1 VSGALI
7 RRFGL
12 EPGEGPLVI
21 AMGSLAALLI
31 GTYTI
36 AKVLR
41 DALFIGEYGALSLP
55 YAYIA
60 VALTSAAYVFLESRV
75 ARSLP
80 RLGALRFSQTVA
92 IGASLALAMLLPRAR
107 HLTAALFYLWTSS
120 QAMMLLPHF
129 WAMALDLWNSRRARR
144 LFPLLGGCGLIGGLL
159 GGALAAGSAKVL
171 PQTGLIWMVPALLLV
186 VRFLTAAIE
195 RRHVRRPAPAPV
207 ASGDS
212 SWEIIRRSRYIK
224 VLALALTLSVCISTL
239 VDFQFKI
246 FVQKMFP
253 APHDLTRFLGTFQV
267 ALNSVSLLLQFGAT
281 GWLLQRLGLG
291 PSTGLQ
297 PGTVLVFASWAA
309 LTTGGWAVI
318 AMRWLQGVVA
328 LTLGKSSNEI
338 YYAAIRPNERR
349 RIKPA
354 LDTLIE
360 RWSDAVVGVLLL
372 VAMRMLHVPIGAI
385 VGVTAGTAALWLF
398 VLFHLDRQY
407 GHAFREALSRR
418 GFEPEAAPDS
428 MRVPAARRAIVEAL
442 GSRDEARILLALR
455 FCHHARDRTTAQAV
469 RALMNAESPAVQAA
483 ALAAMEGMRLR
494 DPGGGVERL
503 IRAPHEEVRR
513 AAVRHGLALGSDRI
527 GFARRLLDSGD
538 GALRREAVETLA
550 DHPVTAAAV
559 LDRRRVEA
567 WLASE
572 APDERRL
579 AALAL
584 GALDAGWTAAPLR
597 RLLEQG
603 DLEERRLA
611 LEAFARR
618 PRQALLEAVLPLLT
632 VPGLGHEARLAA
644 AAPGD
649 AAVPA
654 LRRLLAGE
662 AGDFAQARAA
672 RTLAAIATPRAR
684 GALLTLV
691 RSGDPRLRH
700 LGLSALARA
709 RIDLGRPVLPRNV
722 ALRLFLREMRF
733 YRVCILPA
741 TALLPD
747 PAPDLRLFGES
758 WRESAGRAMERAVQ
772 ALACWYDPR
781 PLFGVLDRLRPSGSA
796 DAAPALE
803 YLARILPR
811 GVFRAVS
818 RVVEQEAAAP
828 PDGEGVA
835 AVRLT
840 EWIRSAWKEGDPWLR
855 AVAVRASRHVPGF
868 DRRLF
873 DDDGEPMVRAEIDA
887 LGPAPAKAG
896 LSRPRPAAAGVRC

>member
-1 VSGALI
+1 MSALLL

-12 EPGEGPLVI
+12 EPGEGPLLFT
-21 AMGSLAALLI
+21 MGSLAALLI

-41 DALFIGEYGALSLP
+41 DALFIGEYGALALP

-60 VALTSAAYVFLESRV
+60 VALTSAAYVFLESRA
-75 ARSLP
+75 ARAFP
-80 RLGALRFSQTVA
+80 RVGALRIGQTIA
-92 IGASLALAMLLPRAR
+92 IGASLALALLLPRAP
-107 HLTAALFYLWTSS
+107 HLTAGLFYLWTSS
-120 QAMMLLPHF
+120 QAMVLLPHF

-171 PQTGLIWMVPALLLV
+171 PQTGLIWVVPALLTV
-186 VRFLTAAIE
+186 VRLLTEAIE
-195 RRHVRRPAPAPV
+195 RRHVRRRVPAGA

-212 SWEIIRRSRYIK
+212 SWGIIRRSRYIK

-354 LDTLIE
+354 LDTIIE
-360 RWSDAVVGVLLL
+360 RWSDAAVGVLLL
-372 VAMRMLHVPIGAI
+372 VAMRMLHVPVGVI
-385 VGVTAGTAALWLF
+385 VGGTAGIAALWLF

-407 GHAFREALSRR
+407 GRAFREALSRR
-418 GFEPEAAPDS
+418 VFEPEAAPDA
-428 MRVPAARRAIVEAL
+428 MRVPSARRAIVEAL
-442 GSRDEARILLALR
+442 GSRDETRILLALR
-455 FCHHARDRTTAQAV
+455 FCRHARDRATAGAV
-469 RALMNAESPAVQAA
+469 RDLLRHESAAVQAA
-483 ALAAMEGMRLR
+483 AIAAMEGMRLG
-494 DPGGGVERL
+494 DPGGDVERL
-503 IRAPHEEVRR
+503 TRSPREEVRR
-513 AAVRHGLALGSDRI
+513 AAVRHGIALGRDRVP
-527 GFARRLLDSGD
+527 FARRLLDSGD
-538 GALRREAVETLA
+538 PATRREVLEALVE
-550 DHPVTAAAV
+550 HPEAAAAV
-559 LDRRRVEA
+559 LDRGRVEA
-567 WLASE
+567 WLSSG
-572 APDERRL
+572 APDDRML

-584 GALDAGWTAAPLR
+584 GALGAGWTEAPLR
-597 RLLEQG
+597 RLLEKG

-611 LEAFARR
+611 LVAFARR
-618 PRQALLEAVLPLLT
+618 PRRALLDIVLPLLA
-632 VPGLGHEARLAA
+632 VPGIGHEARHAVAA
-644 AAPGD
+644 TGD

-654 LRRLLAGE
+654 LRRLLSGE
-662 AGDFAQARAA
+662 QGEPAQARAA

-684 GALLTLV
+684 GALFMLA
-691 RSGDPRLRH
+691 RSGDVRLRH
-700 LGLSALARA
+700 LGLSGLARV
-709 RIDLGRPVLPRNV
+709 RLDLGRPVLPKNV
-722 ALRLFLREMRF
+722 ALRLFLREMRD
-733 YRVCILPA
+733 YRSCVVPA
-741 TALLPD
+741 TALASHED
-747 PAPDLRLFGES
+747 PELRLFGES

-781 PLFGVLDRLRPSGSA
+781 PLFGVLDRLRPSQSA

-803 YLARILPR
+803 YLARILPG

-818 RVVEQEAAAP
+818 RVVERDAAAP
-828 PDGEGVA
+828 PDGDEA
-835 AVRLT
+835 AREQLAG
-840 EWIRSAWKEGDPWLR
+840 WIRSAWKDGDAWLR
-855 AVAVRASRHVPGF
+855 AVAVRASRHVAGF
-868 DRRLF
+868 DPRIF
-873 DDDGEPMVRAEIDA
+873 SDAGEPMVRAEIEA
-887 LGPAPAKAG
+887 LGAAPAP
-896 LSRPRPAAAGVRC
+896 SRPRPAAAGVRC